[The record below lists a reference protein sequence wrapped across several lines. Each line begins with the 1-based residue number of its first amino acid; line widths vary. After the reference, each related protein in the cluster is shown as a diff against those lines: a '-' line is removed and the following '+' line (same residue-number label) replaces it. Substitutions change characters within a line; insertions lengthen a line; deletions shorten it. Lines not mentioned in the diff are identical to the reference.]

1 MAELKNT
8 IINGSVR
15 LNGSSSGWSYLDL
28 DNKIEITPN
37 ASGNVVTGISIAN
50 NIITLTKGIMATGL
64 DITAAINALD
74 RDDSAVTGKYVSAVS
89 QTDGI
94 ITVSRADLPTLSGG
108 NTAETGKYVSAV
120 SVNGHAITISTA
132 ALPTISTTSTGT
144 GNVITS
150 LSSSGHTITATKGI
164 TAVTSVK
171 TLKTTAE
178 TQGKITSSLSI
189 EGTGDILLHDIART
203 GKWADIIDPPEIDN
217 NNQTIKVGSTS
228 FDPNDVIN
236 IVGTANNITVTP
248 TTTNGAEA
256 ITFDIGAN
264 VVTASAAMSENQIV
278 TGAGTKTIK
287 ASGKSFVTTVAP
299 TSTAAD
305 TNVPTELA
313 VRTAINNA
321 IGEND
326 AMVYKGTLTP
336 NGASST
342 TNAQPLPA
350 ADKGHTYKITGVGFI
365 GNVAVQAGDVAICNT
380 DGTAKGTT
388 SNWSTL
394 SSRWDFIQ
402 SNIDAATSNALGLI
416 KLGNDTVIDGT
427 AGKTYPVQLNAS
439 KQAFVAVPWTN
450 TWENTAHTH
459 TDGVG
464 LIRTGDGGVSGT
476 VSYKVSLA
484 SEIASPNASTYT
496 AGGSSKFYAVQLD
509 KNNRLAVYVPWDTN
523 TNTTYTLGTNQ
534 GKIVLTP
541 SSGTATEVQLTG
553 TKGIDI
559 NTLSNG
565 VEIEIGHS
573 NTPITA
579 KTTQALYPIRFDA
592 QGHITGSGAAVTSLK
607 NPKALTIGTSS
618 PTTYDG
624 SEARTINVAGGDN
637 VSVAHSNGTFTVSLT
652 SGSDTKVTQT
662 LDTSADIFPILAKNT
677 TATTTTTD
685 TSRFAST
692 IAIKPSTGE
701 IRSQALKLA
710 ATPHTTTGCTMQYN
724 ATTQCLE
731 FIFT

>member
-37 ASGNVVTGISIAN
+37 ASGNVVTGISIDN
-50 NIITLTKGIMATGL
+50 NIITLTKGTMATEA

-74 RDDSAVTGKYVSAVS
+74 KSDSAVTGQYVSAVS
-89 QTDGI
+89 QTDGK
-94 ITVSRADLPTLSGG
+94 ITVSRAALPTLSGG
-108 NTAETGKYVSAV
+108 NTAAAGKYVSAV
-120 SVNGHAITISTA
+120 SVSGHAITISTA
-132 ALPTISTTSTGT
+132 ALPTISITSTGD

-150 LSSSGHTITATKGI
+150 LSSSGHTVTAQKGI
-164 TAVTSVK
+164 TALTSVK
-171 TLKTTAE
+171 TLKTTST
-178 TQGKITSSLSI
+178 TQGKITSGLSL
-189 EGTGDILLHDIART
+189 EGAGDIYLHDIART
-203 GKWADIIDPPEIDN
+203 GKWADIIDKPAIDN

-256 ITFDIGAN
+256 ITFNIGAN
-264 VVTASAAMSENQIV
+264 VVTASAAIDENQIV

-287 ASGKSFVTTVAP
+287 ASGKSFVTTVA
-299 TSTAAD
+299 STGALD

-365 GNVAVQAGDVAICNT
+365 GNVAVQAGDMVICNT

-402 SNIDAATSNALGLI
+402 SNIDTATSNALGLI
-416 KLGNDTVIDGT
+416 KLGNDTVIDG
-427 AGKTYPVQLNAS
+427 AAEKTYPVQLNAS

-450 TWENTAHTH
+450 TAHTH
-459 TDGVG
+459 TDGLG
-464 LIRTGDGGVSGT
+464 LIRTGNGGISGT
-476 VSYKVSLA
+476 VSYKVSLVNENA
-484 SEIASPNASTYT
+484 SANASTYT

-509 KNNRLAVYVPWDTN
+509 KNNKLAVYVPWTDEN
-523 TNTTYTLGTNQ
+523 DNTTYTLGTNG

-541 SSGTATEVQLTG
+541 SSGTATQVQLTG
-553 TKGIDI
+553 TKGIGI
-559 NTLSNG
+559 STLSSG

-579 KTTQALYPIRFDA
+579 KTTQALYPIKFDA
-592 QGHITGSGAAVTSLK
+592 QGHITGSGTAVTSLK
-607 NPKALTIGTSS
+607 NPNALTIGTSS
-618 PTTYDG
+618 AITYDG
-624 SEARTINVAGGDN
+624 SAARTINVTGGDN

-662 LDTSADIFPILAKNT
+662 PDTTSVDVFPILAKNT
-677 TATTTTTD
+677 KATIAITD
-685 TSRFAST
+685 TSKFSPT

-701 IRSQALKLA
+701 MRSQALKLA
-710 ATPHTTTGCTMQYN
+710 ASTADATAGCTMRYN
-724 ATTQCLE
+724 VTTQCLE